1 MGEEGRGASSLSQK
15 DVDTVLA
22 GYARWNEGDLD
33 ALSSLF
39 ADDITYQNAPE
50 WPGQRAYHGADDV
63 TTFLADEVARIIALR
78 PVEVK
83 STETIGS
90 EILIE
95 LQARTRGF
103 LSGLDMESATLYH
116 LALIEEGKVKRVRV
130 YLTKEEALEAA
141 RTGEG

>member
-1 MGEEGRGASSLSQK
+1 MSDEGNGAELTQK

-22 GYARWNEGDLD
+22 GYERWNAGELD

-39 ADDITYQNAPE
+39 AEDITYQNAPE
-50 WPGQRAYHGADDV
+50 WPGQRAYHGAAAV
-63 TTFLADEVARIIALR
+63 TSFLANEVAKIIALR
-78 PVEVK
+78 PVEII
-83 STETIGS
+83 STETTDS

-103 LSGLDMESATLYH
+103 LSGLDMDSATLWH
-116 LALIEEGKVKRVRV
+116 LALVEKGKVKRVRV
-130 YLTKEEALEAA
+130 YLTKAEALEAA